1 MLENILEQ
9 NKAWADK
16 VAQENPDFFNELA
29 KGQAPEYLWIGCADS
44 RVPACQVTGMKPGE
58 MFVHRNVANLVIPT
72 DLNSLSVMQYAV
84 FNLGVKH
91 VIVCGHYG
99 CGGVHAAYS
108 ANDSGLVFNWLGHIK
123 QTIRK
128 HEAKISDIP
137 ESEKVDKLCE
147 YNVMEQVSNVG
158 YSTVLQA
165 AWSEGK
171 EVTVHGWIFGLDNG
185 KISNLDVSISNNNEL
200 KALSSKLS

>member
-72 DLNSLSVMQYAV
+72 DLNSLSVMQAGASPEV
-84 FNLGVKH
+84 PLT
-91 VIVCGHYG
+91 IDICGQTSKS
-99 CGGVHAAYS
+99 APAY
-108 ANDSGLVFNWLGHIK
+108 NCPVR
-123 QTIRK
+123 T
-128 HEAKISDIP
+128 
-137 ESEKVDKLCE
+137 
-147 YNVMEQVSNVG
+147 
-158 YSTVLQA
+158 
-165 AWSEGK
+165 
-171 EVTVHGWIFGLDNG
+171 
-185 KISNLDVSISNNNEL
+185 
-200 KALSSKLS
+200 